1 VLSLDFINN
10 AAKAHIAN
18 NHKKLKKSQIKD
30 LAKISV
36 SLSEL
41 LSAAKE
47 SFLNADT
54 EQTEK
59 VNELCEKSREIIDYS
74 MSREISRV
82 KKDKTSQKANI
93 LFISILLETNYIVD
107 RVNKLVSSYE
117 YHK

>member
-1 VLSLDFINN
+1 NVVLSLDFINN

-47 SFLNADT
+47 FFLNADT

-82 KKDKTSQKANI
+82 KNDKTSKYARTM
-93 LFISILLETNYIVD
+93 FIKILLESNYIVD
-107 RVNKLVSSYE
+107 RVYKLLAS
-117 YHK
+117 